1 MHDVRIIFSRQ
12 FVSFLHVRNPDS
24 WIMSKRKDIHE
35 DALASKCLVYHRAN
49 AVSLNTPEACFVVL
63 GITPPCLT
71 LRPLTMPAVSR
82 FVVLCTCRSYISVA
96 MRSHI
101 EEISPAFPGNLKLL
115 FSQHRVQVLRRQA
128 WMEVS
133 GIYLVTRYLAWRC

>member
-1 MHDVRIIFSRQ
+1 MTCASSSVGSLSLFSMFATLTRGSCRRGRISTKMLWPLSAWCVNVQIQCHSTHQKHASGFS
-12 FVSFLHVRNPDS
+12 
-24 WIMSKRKDIHE
+24 
-35 DALASKCLVYHRAN
+35 AN
-49 AVSLNTPEACFVVL
+49 LRPF
-63 GITPPCLT
+63 LT
-71 LRPLTMPAVSR
+71 LRPLAMPAVSR